1 MRRSQ
6 LLRVALLGLAGL
18 AIAGGIGYA
27 AHVAAGDEV
36 GLSAGGIAAGD
47 RLAPPEAATGADQAV
62 ATEPSVSAPTVETA
76 PPASEP
82 PATGTDAPTTT
93 ERGRAGP
100 VRGRTV
106 FASAGCGQ
114 CHTLAAAKATG
125 KVGPSLDRLAPTRAE
140 VIAQVRAGGGGM
152 PSFAETLSEAEIR
165 AVAAFVATNARPPAP
180 APPAPPPAAPAD
192 DDSSGKGSGSD
203 DSGSDDSGGD
213 DSSGRGRGR
222 GRGGDDRDD

>member
-6 LLRVALLGLAGL
+6 LVRIALLGLAGL
-18 AIAGGIGYA
+18 AVAGGIGYA

-47 RLAPPEAATGADQAV
+47 RLAPPEAATGAAPAATETV
-62 ATEPSVSAPTVETA
+62 TGPTTSVAPVESLPTASEPTATEPGVDAP
-76 PPASEP
+76 
-82 PATGTDAPTTT
+82 PTTT
-93 ERGRAGP
+93 ERGRATP
-100 VRGRTV
+100 ARGRAV
-106 FASAGCGQ
+106 FATAGCGQ

-125 KVGPSLDRLAPTRAE
+125 TAGPSLDRLAPTRAE

-180 APPAPPPAAPAD
+180 APAPAAPAGGSD

-203 DSGSDDSGGD
+203 DSADDD
-213 DSSGRGRGR
+213 SGRGRGR